1 MVARWPPICSHCTS
15 PESRPRSFT
24 EARDQ
29 TAAVRHLEPATVWA
43 VMEPKVVKVAASC
56 QAKKFTPSTEVLHAA
71 QSCSHTETDII
82 FRKASLLKIIFQL
95 MTCLVMQT
103 QRHIIAFLG
112 KYHFFLQILYDISS
126 MLTYVFKVFPEAVVL
141 QVVDSISE
149 DLQSMVK

>member
-1 MVARWPPICSHCTS
+1 
-15 PESRPRSFT
+15 
-24 EARDQ
+24 
-29 TAAVRHLEPATVWA
+29 
-43 VMEPKVVKVAASC
+43 
-56 QAKKFTPSTEVLHAA
+56 
-71 QSCSHTETDII
+71 
-82 FRKASLLKIIFQL
+82 